1 MTGTL
6 KTPYRPRQREI
17 PADVLTP
24 GGWMAGTFIVPQ
36 AQNLLDFLNTSG
48 RFLKLTAVRRPGR
61 TEQLPFFALSE
72 ESALLIVP
80 QDRHRVVMEL
90 LPATVTPLQIS
101 CVLPAGLLEGR
112 LEFLKNLRL
121 SDFLR
126 QHDGF
131 LMLRDATWQ
140 PETGRLP
147 SDGRRDVPT
156 VMVNANRLTGIEES
170 LSQPVEGHPRA
181 LPRT

>member
-24 GGWMAGTFIVPQ
+24 GGWMAGTFVVPQ

-61 TEQLPFFALSE
+61 AEQLPFFALRE

-80 QDRHRVVMEL
+80 QDRQRVVMEL

-101 CVLPAGLLEGR
+101 CVLTTGLLEGR
-112 LEFLKNLRL
+112 IEFLKNLRL

-126 QHDGF
+126 QHEGF
-131 LMLRDATWQ
+131 LLLRDATWE
-140 PETGRLP
+140 PNSSRAPTDE
-147 SDGRRDVPT
+147 RRQVPT

-170 LSQPVEGHPRA
+170 PAQPVEGHPRA